1 MPKKEELIGPAKG
14 EEFVPVIFAR
24 SSQDAQRYRQLLED
38 HDIEAFVGYD
48 DIEGQSEVDFEIS
61 QGTPVLVSESSLA
74 DADEIIADRDEQ
86 DEFITDGLGEASDE
100 EEEDEYEDLSPT
112 SEEDEINTEDDVA
125 SLVEGLVEGL
135 VDDHDDHDD
144 HEVAYTD
151 EMDDEDY

>member
-1 MPKKEELIGPAKG
+1 MPKEEDLIGPAKG
-14 EEFVPVIFAR
+14 EEFVPVVFAR
-24 SSQDAQRYRQLLED
+24 SPQEAQRYRQLLED
-38 HDIEAFVGYD
+38 HDVEAFVGYKA
-48 DIEGQSEVDFEIS
+48 IEGWGEVNYDISE
-61 QGTPVLVSESSLA
+61 GTPILVSENSLA
-74 DADEIIADRDEQ
+74 DAEEIIADRDEQ

-135 VDDHDDHDD
+135 VDDH
-144 HEVAYTD
+144 EVAYTD

>member
-24 SSQDAQRYRQLLED
+24 SSQDAHRYRQLLED

-135 VDDHDDHDD
+135 VDDH
-144 HEVAYTD
+144 EVAYTD

>member
-1 MPKKEELIGPAKG
+1 LKGLTMPKKEELIGPAKG

-135 VDDHDDHDD
+135 VDDH
-144 HEVAYTD
+144 EVAYTD